1 MIHVG
6 FTGTRRGMSPM
17 QAEVVARVLWVLKT
31 SMLGDCLVAHH
42 GDCVGADAQFHGIA
56 RKANVVTVE
65 VHPGVSRWEKMDQE
79 MRAFCKDPDLVHS
92 PTGFLQRNRAIVDAC
107 AVLIAVPWEPHHQD
121 RGGTWY
127 TYDYAIKQSKQIA
140 LVLKRPYG
148 ILVEL
153 SGNWKI
159 FESAIEEIT
168 K

>member
-6 FTGTRRGMSPM
+6 FTGTRHGMSPM
-17 QAEVVARVLWVLKT
+17 QAEVVARIMRVLKT

-56 RKANVVTVE
+56 RREVVVAIE
-65 VHPGVSRWEKMDQE
+65 VHPGIGVGDDGL
-79 MRAFCKDPDLVHS
+79 RAFCGSDRIYEQRGYLR
-92 PTGFLQRNRAIVDAC
+92 RNRDIVDAC
-107 AVLIAVPWEPHHQD
+107 AVLIAAPKEPHHQD

-127 TYDYAIKQSKQIA
+127 TYDYAIKQSKQVA

-159 FESAIEEIT
+159 FGSAIEEIT

>member
-17 QAEVVARVLWVLKT
+17 QAEVVARVLRVLKT
-31 SMLGDCLVAHH
+31 SMLGDRLVAHH
-42 GDCVGADAQFHGIA
+42 GDCIGADEQFHDIA
-56 RKANVVTVE
+56 RREDVVAIE

-79 MRAFCKDPDLVHS
+79 MRAFCKDPDLIHS
-92 PTGFLQRNRAIVDAC
+92 SAGYLQRNRAIVDAC
-107 AVLIAVPWEPHHQD
+107 AVLIAAPWEPHRQD

-127 TYDYAIKQSKQIA
+127 TYDYAIRQSKQVA
-140 LVLKRPYG
+140 LVVKRLYG

-159 FESAIEEIT
+159 FGSAIEEIT